1 MKLHIT
7 IEDLEKIAKEAKAAS
22 KKDKSL
28 FSVEIEKGFASAL
41 PEKSDSLRVVAN
53 NKTLMFIN
61 F

>member
-22 KKDKSL
+22 KKDKNL
-28 FSVEIEKGFASAL
+28 FSVEIEKGFASAFH
-41 PEKSDSLRVVAN
+41 EKSDSLRVVAN